1 MQRDKPGCVPGD
13 AAKKAFAAVSGE
25 ELLRWTMEMV
35 AIPSYSGMPGQEEAM
50 AKYLARLFE
59 SEGIECRIEDLGGG
73 RFNAIA
79 RLPGTGIDAEG
90 RTLMLNGHMDTVP
103 AYDMPRAF
111 EPYIKDDGLLHG
123 RGTSDMKGPLA
134 AMAGSL
140 IALKRSGVRLA
151 GDLIY
156 AAVADEEEASLGTI
170 ALLEEGLTA
179 DAVIVGEAMGRDAIG
194 IAQKGLEWFKFIVLG
209 KTVHGGKQ
217 DEGINAILKANRLI
231 RALDEELTPK
241 LKERRHPLLGHATLN
256 IGVIRGGT
264 QLSTVAGECVVEM
277 DRRFI
282 PGLETYE
289 SMYKELTDLVER
301 LEREDPDF
309 HCTLSV
315 LDTSVMASGYVHQGM
330 EQREDD
336 RLVQIVKRSLESVSG
351 RDAELVGCP
360 CWTDAGLFG
369 HYARVPVVIYGPGDI
384 AMSHS
389 KEECVDPAAIEESF
403 RVFTA
408 AALDFCGCA
417 AE

>member
-1 MQRDKPGCVPGD
+1 
-13 AAKKAFAAVSGE
+13 
-25 ELLRWTMEMV
+25 
-35 AIPSYSGMPGQEEAM
+35 
-50 AKYLARLFE
+50 
-59 SEGIECRIEDLGGG
+59 
-73 RFNAIA
+73 
-79 RLPGTGIDAEG
+79 
-90 RTLMLNGHMDTVP
+90 
-103 AYDMPRAF
+103 
-111 EPYIKDDGLLHG
+111 
-123 RGTSDMKGPLA
+123 
-134 AMAGSL
+134 
-140 IALKRSGVRLA
+140 
-151 GDLIY
+151 
-156 AAVADEEEASLGTI
+156 
-170 ALLEEGLTA
+170 
-179 DAVIVGEAMGRDAIG
+179 
-194 IAQKGLEWFKFIVLG
+194 
-209 KTVHGGKQ
+209 
-217 DEGINAILKANRLI
+217 
-231 RALDEELTPK
+231 
-241 LKERRHPLLGHATLN
+241 
-256 IGVIRGGT
+256 
-264 QLSTVAGECVVEM
+264 M

-389 KEECVDPAAIEESF
+389 KEECIDPAAIEESF

>member
-1 MQRDKPGCVPGD
+1 
-13 AAKKAFAAVSGE
+13 
-25 ELLRWTMEMV
+25 
-35 AIPSYSGMPGQEEAM
+35 M
-50 AKYLARLFE
+50 ARA
-59 SEGIECRIEDLGGG
+59 
-73 RFNAIA
+73 
-79 RLPGTGIDAEG
+79 
-90 RTLMLNGHMDTVP
+90 
-103 AYDMPRAF
+103 AYDIASRGF
-111 EPYIKDDGLLHG
+111 RTYIKDDGLLHG

-134 AMAGSL
+134 AMAGAL

-156 AAVADEEEASLGTI
+156 TAVADEEEASLGTI

-179 DAVIVGEAMGRDAIG
+179 DAVIVGEAMGRNAIG
-194 IAQKGLEWFKFIVLG
+194 IAQKGLEWFKFTVLG

-231 RALDEELTPK
+231 RALDEELTPR

-264 QLSTVAGECVVEM
+264 QLSTVAGECIVEM

-309 HCTLSV
+309 NCTLSV

-360 CWTDAGLFG
+360 CWTDAGRR
-369 HYARVPVVIYGPGDI
+369 HYAACGL
-384 AMSHS
+384 HS
-389 KEECVDPAAIEESF
+389 RTGRHRHVAFKRKNASTRTP
-403 RVFTA
+403 
-408 AALDFCGCA
+408 
-417 AE
+417 